1 MKLNRFIL
9 TLVAVGL
16 RATMALAIPPAIP
29 YQPHDQSVILYQ
41 QASFGVIA
49 SGTGPFAYQWRKDG
63 LPIAGA
69 TNDQIVINA
78 VRFADAG
85 AYSVIV
91 SNAEDVA
98 MSADANLAVKL
109 PGAGDLDCSSFFC
122 GSLINSGV
130 QSITLQPNGKLLVGG
145 YFSKHISRLHLDGS
159 TDYTFMNGLPGP
171 DGNVFAVAIQGDG
184 KVLIGGEFASVNGMT
199 RNRIARLDVDGTLDV
214 SFQNGLSGA
223 DYNIWAVAMQS
234 DAKVLIGGVFTTING
249 VTRNRVARLN
259 ADGTLDTAFQ
269 NGFSGADGIVR
280 SIATQPDGKVLIG
293 GNFTSVNGLTRNAI
307 ARLNG
312 DGTVDVGFQNGLSGA
327 NNQSVT
333 SIAAQ
338 SDGKVLVGGGFTA
351 INGVARNRIARL
363 NADGTLD
370 TSFQNGLAG
379 ANDYVGSVTVQAD
392 GKILIGGYFTTV
404 NGVARNRIAR
414 LNANGTLDTGFQ
426 NDFPVVDGGADS
438 VAVQNDGK
446 VLFGGSFTG
455 GRNRIA
461 RLNADGTLDAGFQ
474 HDASGP
480 NTGISSVTVQ
490 TGGKIL
496 IGGTFTSVN
505 GESRSC
511 IARLNADGTL
521 DSGFQTSACGANSF
535 GVLSISVQGDEKVL
549 IGGFFTA
556 VNGVTRKHIARLN
569 ADGTLDT
576 AFQNGLSGADDM
588 VRSIATQPDG
598 KVLIGGSFRTVN
610 GVTRNGCAR
619 LNADGTLDTGF
630 QNGIYGPVYSVA
642 NQANGKILVGGYFP
656 NNVTYLARLNTNGT
670 PDTSFLNGL
679 SGPNS
684 YVYSVTIQSNGKFLI
699 GGEFTA
705 VNGVTRNRIARLNA
719 DGTLDVGFQNGLSLA
734 NNAVTS
740 IALQSDGK
748 VLIGGSFTL
757 VNGVTRNHIARLNA
771 DGTLDTGFLDSR
783 GGITAGYAVESIAIQ
798 SNGEVLIGGTF
809 TSVNGIPAANIA
821 RLWGNSPSFIE
832 NITCST
838 AGSSTLTLR
847 LPSNSTNR
855 IQFKTNLTDTS
866 WNDLAGDVIM
876 SGSHSPTNKVDDT
889 VGQSMQRFYRVRQLQ

>member
-576 AFQNGLSGADDM
+576 
-588 VRSIATQPDG
+588 
-598 KVLIGGSFRTVN
+598 
-610 GVTRNGCAR
+610 
-619 LNADGTLDTGF
+619 GF